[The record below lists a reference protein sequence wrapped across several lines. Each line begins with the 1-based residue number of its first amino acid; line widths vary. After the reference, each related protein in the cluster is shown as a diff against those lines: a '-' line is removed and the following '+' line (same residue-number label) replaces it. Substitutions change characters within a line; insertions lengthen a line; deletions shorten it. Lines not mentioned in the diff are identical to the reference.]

1 MKRDQ
6 RYKYVKF
13 LLDKGEIKCFNE
25 IFDTLPKT
33 VLAKDMGF
41 KIVRLNK
48 LLSRP
53 ARFTLQDIF
62 IMASFFEIDKFVM
75 LHFVFEQYLLNKNEK
90 GSYLCPP
97 SVAKKL

>member
-1 MKRDQ
+1 MPAMKRDQ

-13 LLDKGEIKCFNE
+13 LLDKGEIKSFNE

-41 KIVRLNK
+41 KMVRLNK

-53 ARFTLQDIF
+53 ARFTLRDIF

-75 LHFVFEQYLLNKNEK
+75 LRVVFEQYLLNKREK
-90 GSYLCPP
+90 
-97 SVAKKL
+97 